1 MKEYW
6 IVSSNSNKFRLDDLL
21 RNNNVVDWKQGQYKF
36 KTGDIV
42 YIYSTL
48 PKGRITYEMEVVKD
62 NIPFDEVIN
71 QEEYWLDRK
80 EFQKGIVQNN
90 YCRFKRLTTV
100 DCEALNLHNLLRN
113 GLKQAPQGAMK
124 PSKEL
129 LSYIKSCLI
138 SQLIYSK
145 NITQYIKA
153 YINNWDYI
161 NNLEL
166 YKWDAFKHFNEYFY
180 NGNDIFVKIK
190 EGLAK
195 TDNLLISLK
204 YLPYDMLKTFA
215 SEKPKEVEILL
226 NNLFDESISL
236 KDRIIDFRKGCNEL
250 QKEMALE
257 GYSNW
262 KGRNNVST
270 YQDARAMS
278 VYLAL
283 RYPNK
288 YYLYK
293 YSVFYEFAKII
304 GYEIHNKN
312 WAQRFIE
319 YLELCDEI
327 KQELLKE
334 STFISFYDSWLRMK
348 EYKDEE
354 YNLLV
359 QDFVYAVAVHLNSS
373 NLNKANKN
381 KPLDKT
387 CSQIEVGKYQSFI
400 SQKIKTFKGI
410 KNVDYAK
417 NDALCRGLGLNGE
430 CWAMIY
436 EKDRLQKLGIQ
447 FEVQHSSIE
456 KGDGLGY
463 DILSVEED
471 GVTPRYIEV
480 KTTTGSLSQA
490 FYYSDNELSF
500 SKMNDKNYYI
510 YRIYNFK
517 GATMQADLLILHGS
531 LADLK
536 GTPITYKA
544 SIKTIDE

>member
-6 IVSSNSNKFRLDDLL
+6 IVSSNSNMFRLGDLL
-21 RNNNVVDWKQGQYKF
+21 RKKNVVDWKQGRYKF

-48 PKGRITYEMEVVKD
+48 PEGRITYEMEIIKD
-62 NIPFDEVIN
+62 NIPFDEAIN
-71 QEEYWLDRK
+71 QYEYWIDREEY
-80 EFQKGIVQNN
+80 QKGIVQNN
-90 YCRFKRLTTV
+90 YCRLKKLKTV
-100 DCEALNLHNLLRN
+100 DSEALFLHDLLKN
-113 GLKQAPQGAMK
+113 GLNQAPQGAIK
-124 PSKEL
+124 PSKKL
-129 LSYIKSCLI
+129 LSYIKSCLTDR
-138 SQLIYSK
+138 LIYSK
-145 NITQYIKA
+145 KITQYIKA

-161 NNLEL
+161 NDLES
-166 YKWDAFKHFNEYFY
+166 YKWDAFKHFKEYFY
-180 NGNDIFVKIK
+180 KGNDIYVKIK
-190 EGLAK
+190 DGLAK
-195 TDNLLISLK
+195 TDNLLVSSK
-204 YLPYDMLKTFA
+204 YLPYGMLKTFA
-215 SEKPKEVEILL
+215 SAKPKDVELLL
-226 NNLFDESISL
+226 NNLFNESIPL
-236 KDRIIDFRKGCNEL
+236 KERIVDFRKGSNEI
-250 QKEMALE
+250 QKKMAQE

-262 KGRNNVST
+262 NGRDNVST
-270 YQDARAMS
+270 YQDARAIS

-283 RYPNK
+283 RFPNK

-293 YSVFYEFAKII
+293 YSIFSEFAKKI
-304 GYEIHNKN
+304 GYEINNKN
-312 WAQRFIE
+312 WVQRYVE

-334 STFISFYDSWLRMK
+334 SAFISFYDSWLEMK

-381 KPLDKT
+381 KSLDKT
-387 CSQIEVGKYQSFI
+387 CFQIEIGKYQSFI
-400 SQKIKTFKGI
+400 SQNIKTFKGL

-417 NDALCRGLGLNGE
+417 NDARYRGLGLNGE
-430 CWAMIY
+430 CWAVIY
-436 EKDRLQKLGIQ
+436 EKERLQKLGIQ

-463 DILSVEED
+463 DILSVEDD
-471 GVTPRYIEV
+471 GITPRYIEV
-480 KTTTGSLSQA
+480 KTTTGNLSQA

-500 SKMNDKNYYI
+500 SRINYKNYYI

-517 GATMQADLLILHGS
+517 GTTMQADLLILHGN
-531 LADLK
+531 LADLN

-544 SIKTIDE
+544 SIKAIDE